1 MPREDEYPRP
11 WSDPESEGL
20 PGTAD
25 DDSTAYDEVESE
37 RETSGP
43 DPTAF
48 PTDSPQAVDRFGTTG
63 EEAEEGES
71 LDYKLARENFDEDV
85 DDPLATP
92 ADAKIRDEEDL
103 GTERAQ
109 SQLDADVLDDG
120 PGDDSGSESS
130 VYDTD
135 GLEIGDGG
143 APIGRLVD
151 PAQFAGEDEPEGA
164 LFDDEGDSIAD
175 DAGAAGG
182 GATAEELAMHE
193 TEDPPYE

>member
-48 PTDSPQAVDRFGTTG
+48 PTDSPLAVDRFGTTG

-120 PGDDSGSESS
+120 PADDSASESS
-130 VYDTD
+130 LYDTD
-135 GLEIGDGG
+135 GLEVGG
-143 APIGRLVD
+143 GGVPIGRLVD

>member
-1 MPREDEYPRP
+1 MREDEYPTP
-11 WSDPESEGL
+11 WSDPEAEGL
-20 PGTAD
+20 PETAD
-25 DDSTAYDEVESE
+25 DDSTAYDDVESE
-37 RETSGP
+37 READGP
-43 DPTAF
+43 DPAAL
-48 PTDSPQAVDRFGTTG
+48 PVDSPLAVDRFGTTG

-71 LDYKLARENFDEDV
+71 LDYKLARESLQEPV

-92 ADAKIRDEEDL
+92 GDQRITDEEDL

-109 SQLDADVLDDG
+109 AQLDADVLDEG
-120 PGDDSGSESS
+120 PADDPESEVS

-135 GLEIGDGG
+135 DLDLDGGG
-143 APIGRLVD
+143 APVGRLVD
-151 PAQFAGEDEPEGA
+151 PAELDGEDDPAES

-182 GATAEELAMHE
+182 GASAEELAMHE